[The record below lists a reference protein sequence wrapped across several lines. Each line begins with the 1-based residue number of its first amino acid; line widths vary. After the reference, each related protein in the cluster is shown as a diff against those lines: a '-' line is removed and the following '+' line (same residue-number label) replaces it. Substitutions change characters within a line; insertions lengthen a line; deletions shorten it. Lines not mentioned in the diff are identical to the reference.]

1 MYRESGFTLVELII
15 VVAMVAVITAFALP
29 NFLNWLPNHRLRSAA
44 HDLFSNFQKAKLEAI
59 KRNINTTV
67 CFNSGGYE
75 IFIDQNTDFVKDSTE
90 EAVTEVDWDS
100 YKSVSIDYGA
110 ITFDKSS
117 GLACIAFRPNGMP
130 ADHGGGFACGTAPIR
145 NVNNK
150 ITRVIISQA
159 GHIRID

>member
-1 MYRESGFTLVELII
+1 MDRESGFTLVELII
-15 VVAMVAVITAFALP
+15 TIAMVAVITAFALP
-29 NFLNWLPNHRLRSAA
+29 NFLDWLPNYRLRSAA

-67 CFNSGGYE
+67 CFSSGGYE
-75 IFIDQNTDFVKDSTE
+75 MFVDQNVDFVKDGGE
-90 EAVTEVDWDS
+90 EAVVEVDWDD

-130 ADHGGGFACGTAPIR
+130 SDHGGGFACGTAPIR
-145 NVNNK
+145 NINNK

-159 GHIRID
+159 GRIRID

>member
-1 MYRESGFTLVELII
+1 MDRESGFTLVELII
-15 VVAMVAVITAFALP
+15 VVAMVAVISAFALP
-29 NFLNWLPNHRLRSAA
+29 NFLDWLPNYRLRAAA

-67 CFNSGGYE
+67 CFTSGGYE
-75 IFIDQNTDFVKDSTE
+75 IFVDQNVDFVKDGAE
-90 EAVTEVDWDS
+90 EAVAEVAWDG

-145 NVNNK
+145 NINNK

-159 GHIRID
+159 GRIRID